1 MEFINYLQQQSQ
13 EKNRQYLRMD
23 QLLKYSQQFREYL
36 MAVNQDLQE

>member
-36 MAVNQDLQE
+36 MAVNQDL